1 MSESLTIAS
10 ARQRALIAR
19 DAICPRP
26 WNGAAGRLIVRLR
39 VAAGMLATA
48 IIALAMLGAAPAVAQ
63 DQAPG
68 QWRVAKVQGAWTA
81 YTTNGSGSVLG
92 VSCASTCRYYMNDG
106 MICNVG
112 GLYGVMVAAPDPRDL
127 HLSCEHVAN
136 TALLF
141 FRDDIGWRLAG
152 DFVAFAM
159 PVGDARFSVF
169 RFSLAGAK
177 EAVAMAAM
185 RSKQGGASASS
196 PKPGDGLPYGK
207 PIPPKCN
214 WNGKWPV
221 PKEDCIIN

>member
-1 MSESLTIAS
+1 MSESLTISS
-10 ARQRALIAR
+10 AQHRVMIPWDAVHRALTGA
-19 DAICPRP
+19 PR
-26 WNGAAGRLIVRLR
+26 RLIVRLR
-39 VAAGMLATA
+39 ITAGMLAAA
-48 IIALAMLGAAPAVAQ
+48 IIALAMLGASAADAQ
-63 DQAPG
+63 DRAPG
-68 QWRVAKVQGAWTA
+68 QWRVAKVQDAWTA

-92 VSCASTCRYYMNDG
+92 VSCARTCRYYMNDG
-106 MICNVG
+106 LICDVG

-127 HLSCEHVAN
+127 RLNCEHVAN

-141 FRDDIGWRLAG
+141 FNEDIGWRLAG
-152 DFVAFAM
+152 DFIAFAM

>member
-1 MSESLTIAS
+1 MSESVTIAS
-10 ARQRALIAR
+10 APQRALIAR
-19 DAICPRP
+19 DAICPRTRT
-26 WNGAAGRLIVRLR
+26 GAPRPLIARFR
-39 VAAGMLATA
+39 AAAGMLATA
-48 IIALAMLGAAPAVAQ
+48 IIALAMFGASPAVAQ
-63 DQAPG
+63 DQVPG

-152 DFVAFAM
+152 DFIAFAM